1 VARLGTPRARRRAL
15 AVMLHGGARPDAT
28 EGGSGSTPF
37 DRAPGNG
44 DLPRRRDRGPCQ
56 PAEERRPDLAGP
68 ASPPSP
74 RIRGSRGGGL
84 LRTGGCSAME
94 KRGGARSGP
103 VAALP
108 WATPSPPRS
117 LGLELGAAATV
128 ATDPRKEDA
137 ERGGSGGRPRRLGSG
152 SSSRPLA
159 LVPLSPARQGMGL
172 RSSRAAS
179 SSTRCPPYPHP
190 VLRRRELRPVAEVVR
205 RDGLGGGAS
214 STSSSSSE
222 LPRPPTGCVL
232 SLPLGLRASAG
243 R

>member
-1 VARLGTPRARRRAL
+1 VARLGTPRARQRAS

-44 DLPRRRDRGPCQ
+44 DLARRRGRGPCQ

-74 RIRGSRGGGL
+74 RIRGSRGDGL

-137 ERGGSGGRPRRLGSG
+137 ERLLLPASC
-152 SSSRPLA
+152 SRS
-159 LVPLSPARQGMGL
+159 PLSGEAGDG
-172 RSSRAAS
+172 AA
-179 SSTRCPPYPHP
+179 
-190 VLRRRELRPVAEVVR
+190 
-205 RDGLGGGAS
+205 
-214 STSSSSSE
+214 E
-222 LPRPPTGCVL
+222 LPRGLELDAPPSL
-232 SLPLGLRASAG
+232 SSPCFAPPRAPPCREGGSARRSG
-243 R
+243 RRCELDIQL